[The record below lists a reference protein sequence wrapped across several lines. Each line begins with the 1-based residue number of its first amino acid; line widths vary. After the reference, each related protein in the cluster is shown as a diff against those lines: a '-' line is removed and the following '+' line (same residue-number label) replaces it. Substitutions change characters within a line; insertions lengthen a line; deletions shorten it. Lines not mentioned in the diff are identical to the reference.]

1 MLTRTDERLSGWT
14 TLRLGGPAGH
24 FVDVTS
30 RAELYAE
37 VARCDA
43 ASDDVLLL
51 GGGSNL
57 VVADGGFPGVVIRV
71 ASRGIEIASVSASG
85 GATVTV
91 EAGED
96 WEPFVARAVAE
107 GWVGIEALSGIPGTV
122 GAVPIQNVGAYGQ
135 EVAQTVAQ
143 VHTFDRA
150 EGKVATLANAECG
163 FGYRT
168 SIFKRDPGRYV
179 VGAVTFQ
186 LPHGTLGAPVT
197 YAELV
202 SALGVAPGQRAP
214 SCDVRAAVLGLRRG
228 KGMVLDETD
237 HDTWSAGSFFTNPFI
252 APGSVPE
259 GAPAYPQPDGSVK
272 TSAAWLIDRA
282 GLAKG
287 YGTSRVSLS
296 TKHPLALTN
305 RGGATTADLLELA
318 AEVRQRVA
326 DAFAIVLE
334 PEPTLVNCTL

>member
-1 MLTRTDERLSGWT
+1 MLTRSGESLSRWT
-14 TLRLGGPAGH
+14 TLHLGGPAH
-24 FVDVTS
+24 EFVEATT

-43 ASDDVLLL
+43 AGDDVLIL

-57 VVADGGFPGVVIRV
+57 VVGDAGFAGAVVRV
-71 ASRGIEIASVSASG
+71 ASCGVEVAPVTSSADT
-85 GATVTV
+85 TVTV

-96 WEPFVARAVAE
+96 WEAFVARAVVE
-107 GWVGIEALSGIPGTV
+107 GWVGVEALSGIPGTV

-135 EVAQTVAQ
+135 EVAQTVAY
-143 VHTFDRA
+143 VDTFDRR
-150 EGKVATLANAECG
+150 ERRVRSLANAECG

-186 LPHGTLGAPVT
+186 LTLGAVGAPVA
-197 YAELV
+197 YAELA
-202 SALGVAPGQRAP
+202 STLGVELGGRAAAG
-214 SCDVRAAVLGLRRG
+214 DVRSAVLDLRRR

-237 HDTWSAGSFFTNPFI
+237 HDTWSAGSFFTNPFV
-252 APGSVPE
+252 APGAVPA

-272 TSAAWLIDRA
+272 TSAGWLIDRA

-305 RGGATTADLLELA
+305 RGGASTADLLELA

-326 DAFAIVLE
+326 DVFAIVLE
-334 PEPTLVNCTL
+334 PEPTLVNCSL